1 MRCPDPRRARRRQ
14 HGFTLAEAI
23 IVIVITGIVAAAVA
37 VFIRAPV
44 DAYFDTAARAELS
57 DVADTSLRRIVRDV
71 RAALPNSVR
80 VQGTCD
86 GASVCRLEFI
96 PVATGG
102 RYRAEPTDA
111 GTGDILDFTANDG
124 SFDVLG
130 PAVTVPDSAWI
141 VVFNLGIPGADA
153 YAGSTT
159 TAHNRR
165 SATAAA
171 STSNIAISPAVRLL
185 FESPA
190 RRFHVVQQ
198 PVTYECNPGAGTLTR
213 HWDYGFNATQAAPG
227 GSSALLASGV
237 SRCLFG
243 YAAQAVQQRSGLVTM
258 QLALTRNQETVGMV
272 MQTHVG
278 NVP

>member
-1 MRCPDPRRARRRQ
+1 MKCQR
-14 HGFTLAEAI
+14 GFTLAEAI
-23 IVIVITGIVAAAVA
+23 IVIVITGIVAAVVA
-37 VFIRAPV
+37 VFIRGPV

-57 DVADTSLRRIVRDV
+57 DVADASLRRIVRDM
-71 RAALPNSVR
+71 RTALPNSVR
-80 VQGTCD
+80 VQGGCD

-96 PVATGG
+96 PVVTGG
-102 RYRAEPTDA
+102 RYRAEPTDTGA
-111 GTGDILDFTANDG
+111 GDILDFTADDG

-130 PAVTVPDSAWI
+130 PAVTIPASAWV
-141 VVFNLGIPGADA
+141 VVFNLGVPGADA
-153 YAGSTT
+153 YAGATTST
-159 TAHNRR
+159 HNRR
-165 SATAAA
+165 SAAAAA
-171 STSNIAISPAVRLL
+171 STSNVAISPAVRLP

-198 PVTYECNPGAGTLTR
+198 PVTYECNPGNGTLTR
-213 HWDYGFNATQAAPG
+213 YWDYGFNATQAAPG

-243 YAAQAVQQRSGLVTM
+243 YAAQAVQQRSGLITL
-258 QLALTRNQETVGMV
+258 QLALTRNQETVSMV